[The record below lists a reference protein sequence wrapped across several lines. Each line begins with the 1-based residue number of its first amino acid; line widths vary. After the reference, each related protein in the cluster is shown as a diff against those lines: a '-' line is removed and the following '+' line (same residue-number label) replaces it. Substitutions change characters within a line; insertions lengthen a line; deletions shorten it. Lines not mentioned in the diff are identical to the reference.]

1 MSDNV
6 AIVTDTTAD
15 IPEDLARENNVRVI
29 PLFVG
34 YDGKIYKEGVRSY
47 WTFVIF
53 GDIIW
58 IHMKKLYFQCKF
70 QGGTKN
76 GKKNEDH
83 GW

>member
-1 MSDNV
+1 MVRRFFCEKIIIKKKRKSDKFQNLY
-6 AIVTDTTAD
+6 T
-15 IPEDLARENNVRVI
+15 
-29 PLFVG
+29 
-34 YDGKIYKEGVRSY
+34 KIYKERVRSY

-53 GDIIW
+53 GDIMW